1 MPLTPEQLAELQA
14 AWADLAGAAQDSG
27 VKHLHACT
35 RNGKTWQQDLAA
47 VRSLAATLRSLREE
61 GTTPSP

>member
-1 MPLTPEQLAELQA
+1 LTPDQLAELQA

-27 VKHLHACT
+27 VKHLQACT
-35 RNGKTWQQDLAA
+35 RKGKTWHQDLAA
-47 VRSLAATLRSLREE
+47 VRNLAATLRSLSEE